1 MVWISGPLGRQR
13 RGRPSF
19 IATDAHTARR
29 SAAERIVLAHV
40 GGAGFGE
47 LGGGP
52 HPHQQ
57 ASPTTST
64 TVCAV
69 FTAGRA
75 DMLHVVIRR
84 HILGLKETTR

>member
-1 MVWISGPLGRQR
+1 
-13 RGRPSF
+13 
-19 IATDAHTARR
+19 
-29 SAAERIVLAHV
+29 V

-47 LGGGP
+47 LGGGL

-64 TVCAV
+64 PVCARV
-69 FTAGRA
+69 HRRRA

-84 HILGLKETTR
+84 HILGLKEITP